1 MRNERDEAAARTY
14 ANSKMRELDEIKE
27 GLKARIVE
35 VAQRCLPRGRRE
47 GNEWVA
53 NNPHFDEARKS
64 PALKVALTGNKG
76 AWKDWRSGDKGD
88 VLKLVEFTQGC
99 DFKAALVWA
108 RDFLG
113 LQEMSYQQRL
123 DFKKEIEQRK
133 AHAEKDEAARRA
145 RKLAR
150 ALELFEAGTF
160 ALNGGSGP
168 EAHARAYF
176 KARGCALEAIENLSL
191 RSFRFSAETE
201 WWKGAVYTRN
211 NGGNRKTA
219 SGPLFPAVHS
229 AMRSLSGALTC
240 CHVTFLDPVLPQ
252 KAPVDPPKLMF
263 GEAMGS
269 VIEVSHGPSALDFWR
284 CTEPHPLILCEGI
297 ETALSLAAAVPEAR
311 VWAAGSLSG
320 MGHAPIQLS
329 CVSDVTVARDNNH
342 GNAQAQKQLDAALI
356 ALEDHNKPLVVI
368 NSHVG
373 DDFNDLM
380 TGKD

>member
-1 MRNERDEAAARTY
+1 MPLND
-14 ANSKMRELDEIKE
+14 LDEIKE

-53 NNPHFDEARKS
+53 HNPHYDEARKS

-88 VLKLVEFTQGC
+88 VLKLIEFTQGC
-99 DFKAALVWA
+99 DFKGALTWA

-113 LQEMSYQQRL
+113 LEEMSYQQRL
-123 DFKKEIEQRK
+123 DFKKEVEQRK
-133 AHAEKDEAARRA
+133 VKAAEFEAAA
-145 RKLAR
+145 RSAKLAR
-150 ALELFEAGTF
+150 AKNLFVHNTF
-160 ALNGGSGP
+160 MLNAGSGP

-176 KARGCALEAIENLSL
+176 KARGCALEAIENLPVGT
-191 RSFRFSAETE
+191 FCFSAETE
-201 WWKGAVYTRN
+201 WWKGAQYARN

-219 SGPLFPAVHS
+219 DGPLFPAVHS

-252 KAPVDPPKLMF
+252 KAPVAPPKLMY
-263 GEAMGS
+263 GIAQGS
-269 VIEVSHGPSALDFWR
+269 VIEVSTGPHGLDFWR
-284 CTEPHPLILCEGI
+284 CTAPAPLILCEGI
-297 ETALSLAAAVPEAR
+297 ETALSLAVAVPEAR

-320 MGHAPIQLS
+320 MGHAPIGLS
-329 CVSDVTVARDNNH
+329 CISDVTLARDNNH
-342 GNAQAQKQLDAALI
+342 GNAQAQKQLDAALV
-356 ALEDHNKPLVVI
+356 ALEAHDKPLVVM

-380 TGKD
+380 TGKE

>member
-1 MRNERDEAAARTY
+1 MRND
-14 ANSKMRELDEIKE
+14 LDEIKE

-53 NNPHFDEARKS
+53 HNPHFDEARKT

-123 DFKKEIEQRK
+123 DFKREIEQRR

-150 ALELFEAGTF
+150 ALELFEVGTLP
-160 ALNGGSGP
+160 LNAGSGP
-168 EAHARAYF
+168 EAHARKYF
-176 KARGCALEAIENLSL
+176 KARGCALEDVDHVSL
-191 RSFRFSAETE
+191 RTFRFSAETE
-201 WWKGAVYTRN
+201 WWKGAEYTRN

-219 SGPLFPAVHS
+219 SGPVFPAVHS

-240 CHVTFLDPVLPQ
+240 CHVTYLDPVRPA
-252 KAPVDPPKLMF
+252 KAPVEPPKLMY

-269 VIEVSHGPSALDFWR
+269 VIEVSHGPAGEDFWR
-284 CTEPHPLILCEGI
+284 CVVPHPLILCEGI

-356 ALEDHNKPLVVI
+356 ALEDHNKPMVVM
-368 NSHVG
+368 NSYVG